1 MAPAVSTVAR
11 ITSVVTTIFS
21 EAGACEAP
29 PVAGAAWLPAA
40 AGVAADLGTSP
51 AGVPPGA
58 AAAVVA
64 VCGVGKNID
73 WWPFARCQLSN
84 SRTTDSEKIT
94 QRMVRL
100 ISMSDYG
107 LGR

>member
-1 MAPAVSTVAR
+1 M
-11 ITSVVTTIFS
+11 TISS
-21 EAGACEAP
+21 EAGACETA
-29 PVAGAAWLPAA
+29 PVAGAAWVPAA
-40 AGVAADLGTSP
+40 AAAALFGTSP
-51 AGVPPGA
+51 AGVLPG
-58 AAAVVA
+58 AAVVA

-84 SRTTDSEKIT
+84 SRTTASEKIT

>member
-1 MAPAVSTVAR
+1 MAPSVSMVAR
-11 ITSVVTTIFS
+11 SRSVEMTIFS
-21 EAGACEAP
+21 EAGACEAA
-29 PVAGAAWLPAA
+29 PVAGAAYDPAA
-40 AGVAADLGTSP
+40 AVAEALFGTSP
-51 AGVPPGA
+51 AGVLPGA
-58 AAAVVA
+58 AAVVVA

-84 SRTTDSEKIT
+84 SRTTASEKIT